1 MPSRS
6 RKTCEYWCPK
16 SGAKLTNCLALKR
29 LPAVGRRVGRP
40 RFRADRMRRRPE
52 RENVNDHCLV
62 VALPVVVVKALLRRP
77 GHRDPRRARRR
88 RPGPVHPPGDLLGEA
103 AELDLGRIVAVE
115 VRLAEEGA
123 REAQRR
129 VHRRELDRLEA
140 PACLHVE
147 EVVEEPA
154 GARDAGRGRASGRV
168 SKEAQRRQRPL
179 ARRLAR
185 DPATLDADRIRRQA
199 EAHGGHARERGRR
212 LPVGNE
218 AVLRIRLVPEPAEG
232 ALLEVV
238 EEGDVGG

>member
-1 MPSRS
+1 M
-6 RKTCEYWCPK
+6 
-16 SGAKLTNCLALKR
+16 A
-29 LPAVGRRVGRP
+29 
-40 RFRADRMRRRPE
+40 
-52 RENVNDHCLV
+52 
-62 VALPVVVVKALLRRP
+62 
-77 GHRDPRRARRR
+77 
-88 RPGPVHPPGDLLGEA
+88 
-103 AELDLGRIVAVE
+103 
-115 VRLAEEGA
+115 
-123 REAQRR
+123 
-129 VHRRELDRLEA
+129 VHRRDILDRLEA

-154 GARDAGRGRASGRV
+154 VERDAGRGRASGRV

-238 EEGDVGG
+238 EEGDVGAESGPFRRDGDGSDLCRRRERARTRNREEHDEPR